1 MFKKSYSAPEVKTLS
16 KNLLARIYCQ
26 EKRHFYHKIKTKN
39 HPASNQVIFEESVW
53 FKDSLVDIR
62 APNVYFSQLKSFDP
76 IIVANKLADS

>member
-39 HPASNQVIFEESVW
+39 HPASNQVIFEESV
-53 FKDSLVDIR
+53 
-62 APNVYFSQLKSFDP
+62 
-76 IIVANKLADS
+76 